1 MTHSYA
7 TFHRCE
13 HPRPSNDVILRLIEH
28 YPDGLKQKDK
38 DGNLA
43 IHAACEN
50 NEPND
55 KVILKMI
62 DLYPDSL
69 RQKDK
74 DGNTPLHSF
83 IENPSQINNREKV
96 IGVMVKE
103 YEGALAEKD
112 RDKNLPIHSALA
124 QGKKISIEGIKALL
138 VNQESLLVKNARGN
152 IPFHQAFNMAGKKL
166 DDKANAIL
174 NANPSAMLI
183 SDRNCYGNYCYFLHW
198 AIGTKKKDLLRLC
211 LKVCPD
217 AANCIE
223 RNQKTALHIMLD
235 SVDNTYID
243 DDIKALLA
251 CTKAETLIKK
261 DNNGDPVFFKAFTK
275 AKSVLNNRSKLILE
289 ANPNVLLIPS
299 LSHGGLLLDWA
310 MNKHDIKL
318 VEVFCRLCPKI
329 ATVSDRLLN
338 LPIHNACERKST
350 PLEIIRAIF
359 RAYPR
364 CLSTCLLYT
373 SPSPRD

>member
-43 IHAACEN
+43 IHAVCEN
-50 NEPND
+50 NAPND

-138 VNQESLLVKNARGN
+138 VNQETLLVKNARGN

-183 SDRNCYGNYCYFLHW
+183 SDRNCYGNYCYFLH
-198 AIGTKKKDLLRLC
+198 
-211 LKVCPD
+211 
-217 AANCIE
+217 
-223 RNQKTALHIMLD
+223 
-235 SVDNTYID
+235 
-243 DDIKALLA
+243 
-251 CTKAETLIKK
+251 
-261 DNNGDPVFFKAFTK
+261 
-275 AKSVLNNRSKLILE
+275 
-289 ANPNVLLIPS
+289 
-299 LSHGGLLLDWA
+299 
-310 MNKHDIKL
+310 
-318 VEVFCRLCPKI
+318 
-329 ATVSDRLLN
+329 
-338 LPIHNACERKST
+338 
-350 PLEIIRAIF
+350 
-359 RAYPR
+359 
-364 CLSTCLLYT
+364 
-373 SPSPRD
+373 